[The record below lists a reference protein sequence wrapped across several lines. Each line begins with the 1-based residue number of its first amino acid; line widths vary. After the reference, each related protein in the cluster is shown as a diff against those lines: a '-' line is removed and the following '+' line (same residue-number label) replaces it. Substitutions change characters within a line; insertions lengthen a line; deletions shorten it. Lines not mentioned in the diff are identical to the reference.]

1 MAKRFFPFAIVM
13 FAILATAILFPM
25 QTHAQSASI
34 LWKFDESSGTTIIGG
49 PGQSGTLIN
58 GTARVGGYSHNG
70 LWFDG
75 NDDYVRVPDV
85 DALDFAG
92 SFTIALWV
100 RLGSSASSAQSL
112 ITKQDANRVGYG
124 LFTTEG
130 KLSLQGRDASANVRY
145 AETGTTVLQQGTW
158 YFVVGVADRT
168 SGYRLYVN
176 GAQEVTTRTNA
187 LTDQDDSMANASDF
201 IIGANLNTGN
211 YARGLMDE
219 VALYDRALS
228 SSEVSALYASATNL
242 NPAVRPN
249 IVVIMT
255 DDQDDTGSLSVMTKT
270 KSLLQDQG
278 ITFQNSFV
286 DFPVCCPA
294 RASFMTGQAA
304 HNHGVLGNVP
314 ETDGGYQ
321 KFQPIEANTLQ
332 VWLRQVGYTTALMGK
347 YLNGYGAGSVSPTY
361 VPPGWDVWKGLP
373 DPLGTYQ
380 YYGYSLNEN
389 GTLTSYGIAAA
400 DYQTDVLAQKAAN
413 FIAGRSGTSEPFFL
427 WVTPLA
433 PHIASKSYSSHS
445 PEPAPRHLGTFGGV
459 PLPQPQNFNEA
470 DMSDKP
476 AFMQE
481 HSLLDASALTQATN
495 LFRDRRESLLAV
507 DDMVEKIVQALQ
519 AAGKLDNTIIV
530 YTSDNG
536 YFQGEH
542 RRSNNKYLVYEESI
556 RVPLVIRGPGIPK
569 NQTRS
574 QMVNNLDVVASII
587 ELAKASAGK
596 TLDGRS
602 LTPLFQNPVAPWRS
616 ALLVQ
621 GADQSGLSPKIFA
634 GRYQAVRTP
643 QYVYVEH
650 TTNEKELYDLTKDP
664 YELSSEHDNSAYA
677 AVKNTLKQI
686 LSTLRTCSG
695 VSCWH
700 TGESSI
706 PPVPP
711 PTVPSPPPLTP
722 PPSSPSPLTPYNPFA
737 PIQTPSGPIQPM
749 VGAASSAPASNPIVC
764 PALARN
770 LSRGSRGQDVIELQ
784 NFLIAQDDLA
794 VGNNTGFYGSLTQ
807 LGVQSFQRRNGIISS
822 GAPSTTGYGAVGP
835 RTRTAISAVCA
846 VGALTGTTGNNVR
859 DVEDYWTLERMRS
872 AQPMNLGVVQNNV
885 TCPNLY
891 RTLSFSSRGND
902 VAELQRFLIAKGFLA
917 AGNDS
922 GYFGP
927 LTEATVKKFQC
938 NQNIVCVGTPST
950 TGYGAVGP
958 RTRAALTHCN

>member
-1 MAKRFFPFAIVM
+1 
-13 FAILATAILFPM
+13 
-25 QTHAQSASI
+25 
-34 LWKFDESSGTTIIGG
+34 
-49 PGQSGTLIN
+49 
-58 GTARVGGYSHNG
+58 
-70 LWFDG
+70 
-75 NDDYVRVPDV
+75 
-85 DALDFAG
+85 
-92 SFTIALWV
+92 WV

-130 KLSLQGRDASANVRY
+130 KLSLQGRDASASVRY
-145 AETGTTVLQQGTW
+145 AETGTTVLQPGTW
-158 YFVVGVADRT
+158 YFIVGVADRT
-168 SGYRLYVN
+168 GGYRLYVN
-176 GAQEVTTRTNA
+176 GAQEATTRTNA
-187 LTDQDDSMANASDF
+187 LTDQDGSMANAWDF
-201 IIGANLNTGN
+201 VIGANLNTGN
-211 YARGLMDE
+211 YAHGLIDE

-242 NPAVRPN
+242 NPAGRPN

-278 ITFQNSFV
+278 TTFQNSFV

-332 VWLRQVGYTTALMGK
+332 VWLRQAGYTTALIGK

-373 DPLGTYQ
+373 DSLGTYQ

-389 GTLTSYGIAAA
+389 GTLTSYGITAA

-413 FIAGRSGTSEPFFL
+413 FIAGRSGSSEPFFL
-427 WVTPLA
+427 WMTPLA

-445 PEPAPRHLGTFGGV
+445 PEPALRHLGMFGGV
-459 PLPQPQNFNEA
+459 PLPQTQSFNEA

-476 AFMQE
+476 AFMRE

-495 LFRDRRESLLAV
+495 LFRDRRESLLSV

-556 RVPLVIRGPGIPK
+556 RVPLVIRGPGVPK

-574 QMVNNLDVVASII
+574 QMVNTLDVVASII

-596 TLDGRS
+596 ALDGRS
-602 LTPLFQNPVAPWRS
+602 LTPLFQNPAAPWRS
-616 ALLVQ
+616 AILVQ
-621 GADQSGLSPKIFA
+621 GADQSGLDPKIFS

-650 TTNEKELYDLTKDP
+650 TTNEQELYDLTKDP
-664 YELSSEHDNSAYA
+664 YELSSEHNNSAYVT
-677 AVKNTLKQI
+677 VKNTLTQI

-695 VSCWH
+695 ASCWYA
-700 TGESSI
+700 GESS
-706 PPVPP
+706 
-711 PTVPSPPPLTP
+711 TSPPPAPSPTPSPTNP
-722 PPSSPSPLTPYNPFA
+722 PPPAPYNLFA
-737 PIQTPSGPIQPM
+737 PIQTPSGPVQPIS
-749 VGAASSAPASNPIVC
+749 GAAPSVPTSNPIVC
-764 PALARN
+764 PVLVRN
-770 LSRGSRGQDVIELQ
+770 LSRGSSGQDVIELQ
-784 NFLIAQDDLA
+784 NFLIAQGDLGA
-794 VGNNTGFYGSLTQ
+794 GNDTGFYGSLTQ
-807 LGVQSFQRRNGIISS
+807 LGVQSFQRRNGIVSS
-822 GAPSTTGYGAVGP
+822 GSPATTGYGAVGP
-835 RTRTAISAVCA
+835 RTRAVISAVCA
-846 VGALTGTTGNNVR
+846 AGALTGTTGNNAR
-859 DVEDYWTLERMRS
+859 DVEDYWTPERMQS
-872 AQPMNLGVVQNNV
+872 AQPMNLGVVQNSL

-891 RTLSFSSRGND
+891 RTLSFSARGND
-902 VAELQRFLIAKGFLA
+902 VAELQRFLIAKGFLS

-950 TGYGAVGP
+950 TGYGTVGP
-958 RTRAALTHCN
+958 RTRAAIMHCN